1 MDNCEHYF
9 RNCKLVSPC
18 CDKIYT
24 CRFCHNENED
34 HEINR
39 FEIKEIICCKCNKQ
53 QNVSNQ
59 CVECNIEFAKYF
71 CNKCNFFDD
80 RIERNYYHC
89 DKCGICRVA
98 NDKKYFHCDICNTC
112 LLFDENHKCNKN
124 VFDNNCPICLEN
136 LFHSTRTSIILDCS
150 HSIHKDCL
158 DKQIQN
164 NKLNCPLCRK
174 SIYSGEGLKK
184 MIEYID
190 NLIQENP
197 FSEEILYDIKC
208 NDCLTSC
215 QVKFHPFGM
224 KCSNCGSY
232 NTSK

>member
-18 CDKIYT
+18 CNNIYM
-24 CRFCHNENED
+24 CRFCHNDNED

-53 QNVSNQ
+53 QKVSNQ
-59 CVECNIEFAKYF
+59 CVECNIQFAKYF
-71 CNKCNFFDD
+71 CNICNFFDD

-98 NDKKYFHCDICNTC
+98 NDKKYFHCDTCNNC
-112 LLFDENHKCNKN
+112 FFDENHKCIKN
-124 VFDNNCPICLEN
+124 IFDNSCPICLEN
-136 LFHSTRTSIILDCS
+136 LFHSTHSSVILNCS
-150 HSIHKDCL
+150 HIIHKDCL

-190 NLIQENP
+190 NLIQENT
-197 FSEEILYDIKC
+197 FSEEILFDIKC
-208 NDCLTSC
+208 NDCLSTC
-215 QVKFHPFGM
+215 QAKFHPFGM
-224 KCSNCGSY
+224 KCANCGGY